1 MLPVETIL
9 PQLLAALDAAR
20 NAVLVAPP
28 GAGKTT
34 AVAPVLLGE
43 KWCQG
48 QILLLSPRRLAA
60 RAAAER
66 IAENMGEQ
74 VGRRVGY
81 ATRLES
87 KKSAATRI
95 LVLTEG
101 IFRRQILNDPELV
114 GVSAVLFDEVHER
127 SLDSDFGLALALE
140 TQGALR
146 DDLRLLA
153 MSATMDGARFSTI
166 MGGAPIIG
174 SAGKSHE
181 LRIEYAPRDGQAHV
195 EQAMA
200 RTIRAAMA
208 ADAGDVLA
216 FLPGVRDID
225 RTMAALAGVD
235 AAILPLHGGLEPAQQ
250 RAALRAHPDG
260 RRKIILATN
269 IAETSLTIDGVRI
282 VVDSGLTRRARYDV
296 AAGMTRLVTERASQ
310 ASATQRAGRA
320 ARQAPGVAWRLWAA
334 AATGGMAQFDAP
346 EIADADL
353 GAFLL
358 DCALWGERDPSR
370 LPLLDPPPAAALDA
384 ARARLT
390 DMGALMADGS
400 ISAHGRAMAALPIEP
415 RLAHMLLAAAALG
428 HGRTAARVAVL
439 IGERGLGGQDVDLTQ
454 RMARFARDN
463 GPRARSARALAD
475 RWAKLA
481 GADLARGGDVGDC
494 DVADGGVAM
503 ALALAFPQR
512 VARRR
517 SADGAEWASVSG
529 RGFRLD
535 NACALAGAQWL
546 AVGEVQGAAAGARIM
561 TAASMAEA
569 DVRTLFADQIC
580 AEQRVTYDAKADRI
594 DALRVEKLG
603 RLTLSRQVIAA
614 DGDRV
619 ALLADAVVDSDFALL
634 PWDGAAAMLRARAC
648 FAGLD
653 GLGDA
658 ALRATRDDWLHPML
672 ANVRRL
678 GELDS
683 AALAAALLHL
693 LDWPTRQ
700 RLDKYAPADFSTPA
714 GSTHRI
720 DYTAEGG
727 PLVEVR
733 VQALFGLDA
742 HPMVGHPPRALRL
755 ALTSPAGRP
764 IQLTGDLPGFWR
776 GSWADVA
783 REMRGRYPKHA
794 WPDEPWQAVA
804 SLKTKRAQAR
814 G

>member
-9 PQLLAALDAAR
+9 PQLLAALDVGR
-20 NAVLVAPP
+20 SAVLVAPP

-34 AVAPVLLGE
+34 AIAPVLLGE
-43 KWCQG
+43 KWCRG

-66 IAENMGEQ
+66 MAENLGEQ
-74 VGRRVGY
+74 VGGRIGY

-101 IFRRQILNDPELV
+101 IFRRQILNDPELA

-127 SLDSDFGLALALE
+127 SLDSDFGMALALE
-140 TQGALR
+140 AQAALR
-146 DDLRLLA
+146 PDLRLLA
-153 MSATMDGARFSTI
+153 MSATMDGARFSSV
-166 MGGAPIIG
+166 MAGAPIIE
-174 SAGKSHE
+174 SMGKSYP
-181 LRIEYAPRDGQAHV
+181 LRIHYAPRDGQV
-195 EQAMA
+195 PIEQAMA
-200 RTIRAAMA
+200 RIIRMAMA
-208 ADAGDVLA
+208 ADAGDVLG
-216 FLPGVRDID
+216 FLPGLRDIE
-225 RTMAALAGVD
+225 RTMSALAGVN
-235 AAILPLHGGLEPAQQ
+235 AVVLPLHGGLEPAQQ
-250 RAALRAHPDG
+250 RLALQGDRQG

-320 ARQAPGVAWRLWAA
+320 ARQGPGVAWRLWSA

-353 GAFLL
+353 ASFLL
-358 DCALWGERDPSR
+358 DCALWGEREPSR
-370 LPLLDPPPAAALDA
+370 LPLLDPPPIAALNA
-384 ARARLT
+384 ARTRLVE
-390 DMGALMADGS
+390 MGALMPDGA
-400 ISAHGRAMAALPIEP
+400 ISAHGRAMAALPLEP

-428 HGRTAARVAVL
+428 HGQVAARVAVL
-439 IGERGLGGQDVDLTQ
+439 LGERGLGGPDVDLTL
-454 RMARFARDN
+454 RMARFARDA

-475 RWAKLA
+475 RWARLA
-481 GADLARGGDVGDC
+481 GADPAREDDAP
-494 DVADGGVAM
+494 DDGVAM

-512 VARRR
+512 LARRR

-535 NACALAGAQWL
+535 SASALAASEWL
-546 AVGEVQGAAAGARIM
+546 AVGEVQGAAAGARIL
-561 TAASMAEA
+561 TAAPISE
-569 DVRTLFADQIC
+569 DTIRRLFGDQIR
-580 AEQRVTYDAKADRI
+580 AEQRVSYDAKVDRV

-603 RLTLSRQVIAA
+603 RLTLSRQVMAA
-614 DGDRV
+614 DGDRA
-619 ALLADAVVDSDFALL
+619 ALLADAVIDSGLALL
-634 PWDGAAAMLRARAC
+634 PWDGAAAMLRARAR
-648 FAGLD
+648 FAGLNH
-653 GLGDA
+653 LEDA
-658 ALRATRDDWLHPML
+658 ALLAGVADWLHPML
-672 ANVRRL
+672 TKVRRL

-683 AALAAALLHL
+683 ATLAEALRHL

-700 RLDKYAPADFSTPA
+700 LLDKLAPADFLTPA
-714 GSTHRI
+714 GTSHRI
-720 DYTAEGG
+720 DYAAEGG

-733 VQALFGLDA
+733 VQALFGLDTQ
-742 HPMVGHPPRALRL
+742 PMVGQPPRALRL

-764 IQLTGDLPGFWR
+764 MQLTSDLPGFWR
-776 GSWADVA
+776 GSWADVV
-783 REMRGRYPKHA
+783 RDMRGRYPKHA
-794 WPDEPWQAVA
+794 WPDEPWRAVA